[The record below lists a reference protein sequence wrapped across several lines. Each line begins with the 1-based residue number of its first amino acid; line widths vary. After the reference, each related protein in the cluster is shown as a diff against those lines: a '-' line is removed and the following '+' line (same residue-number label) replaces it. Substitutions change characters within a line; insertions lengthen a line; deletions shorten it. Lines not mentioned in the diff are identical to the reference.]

1 MAHRVTGHRAG
12 KLRRGA
18 RAAVVSLCATG
29 LSCVAVLPA
38 VAVEQDPAAEKRSSD
53 TPLVLNNGE
62 CSFPS
67 DPISGTPWSLQRVVF
82 DQIWQDTKGKGVK
95 VAVIDSGTDDQNP
108 QLKGAVSK
116 GGDVISKKGD
126 GTSDAAGHGTK
137 VGGIIAARPAKKT
150 GFVGLAPEATIIPVR
165 QNDNENKGTV
175 ATMAKAI
182 DYAISRD
189 VDIINISQ
197 GTSASLSAGSDL
209 HLAVGR
215 AQKADILVVASA
227 GNDGAS
233 GAKKKTFP
241 ASIPGV
247 LGVAASDRNNE
258 RAPFSQSGPAVG
270 IAAPGVD
277 MVSTVPGGG
286 HCVDHGTSFAAP
298 YVTGVAALVRAK
310 HPEWNYKQVSWHLQQ
325 TADRVERERDDH
337 IGWGVVDPMAAM
349 NHGGEAP
356 AGPPQPDKA
365 ENTGVSADSIIPAPV
380 IIGETP
386 HERRIRYGLYIFT
399 GGALGV
405 AIVVGT
411 SIALRDWRRKTS
423 HNLHGEAMH
432 G

>member
-1 MAHRVTGHRAG
+1 MAHRVTGHRVG
-12 KLRRGA
+12 RLRRSA
-18 RAAVVSLCATG
+18 RAAAVSLCVTG

-38 VAVEQDPAAEKRSSD
+38 TAVDQDPAGEKPSDD
-53 TPLVLNNGE
+53 TPVVLNNGE
-62 CSFPS
+62 CTFPA
-67 DPISGTPWSLQRVVF
+67 DPISGTPWSLQRLLF
-82 DQIWQDTKGKGVK
+82 DQIWEDTKGKGVT
-95 VAVIDSGTDDQNP
+95 VAVIDSGTDNQNA

-116 GGDVISKKGD
+116 GRDVIKKGD

-137 VGGIIAARPAKKT
+137 VGGIIAARPASNT
-150 GFVGLAPEATIIPVR
+150 GFVGLAPESTIVPIR

-175 ATMAKAI
+175 ASMAKAI
-182 DYAISRD
+182 DYAISRK

-197 GTSASLSAGSDL
+197 GTSASLSPGSDL
-209 HLAVGR
+209 HLAIAR

-233 GAKKKTFP
+233 GSKKETFP

-258 RAPFSQSGPAVG
+258 RAPFSQSGQAVD

-298 YVTGVAALVRAK
+298 YVAGVAALVRAK
-310 HPEWNYKQVSWHLQQ
+310 HSDWTYEQVSWHLQQ
-325 TADRVERERDDH
+325 SADRVNLDRDDH
-337 IGWGVVDPMAAM
+337 IGWGVVDPMAALSYE
-349 NHGGEAP
+349 GEAP
-356 AGPPQPDKA
+356 KGEPKPDKP
-365 ENTGVSADSIIPAPV
+365 ENAGVSADSIIPAPV
-380 IIGETP
+380 TIGETP

-405 AIVVGT
+405 AVVVGT
-411 SIALRDWRRKTS
+411 SIAIRDWRRKTS
-423 HNLHGEAMH
+423 HNPHGEAMH